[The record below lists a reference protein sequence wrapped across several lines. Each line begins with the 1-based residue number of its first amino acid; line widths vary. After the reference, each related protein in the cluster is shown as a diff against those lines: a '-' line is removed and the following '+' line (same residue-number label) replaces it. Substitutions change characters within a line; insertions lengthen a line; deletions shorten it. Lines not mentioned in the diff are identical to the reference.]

1 MTEYAY
7 KVTTNGEADSRVD
20 VLGHPMPA
28 HMFVFVVV
36 DEVGRDG
43 FLVRNCYA
51 SVDSP
56 WLKPL
61 DLGRAGEYREVFPE
75 RLGLWGKGPDS
86 TATIAEHVMG
96 DVRVTSYASV
106 SGNFP
111 HGANRFEGKTVYI
124 DIAAAKRSGARIIT
138 PEEIGIALDDYQ
150 RQFPHLK
157 GRIARIKNYS
167 LNLDNE
173 FLIQPNRRV
182 PPSGIFT
189 RRGLGLSLGIVK
201 YARVIQVVG
210 IGFTAY
216 DIGVAT
222 GQSFSTRSIRPIEK
236 EVVRQIGG
244 WGGATAGMKMGA
256 SAGALVGL
264 ETGPGTVITGLIGG
278 IVFGAIGYFGG
289 AVVADEL

>member
-96 DVRVTSYASV
+96 DVKVPAMHPSVATFLMGRTGSKARRSTSISRLQ
-106 SGNFP
+106 SDP
-111 HGANRFEGKTVYI
+111 ERESSRRR
-124 DIAAAKRSGARIIT
+124 RSG
-138 PEEIGIALDDYQ
+138 
-150 RQFPHLK
+150 
-157 GRIARIKNYS
+157 
-167 LNLDNE
+167 
-173 FLIQPNRRV
+173 
-182 PPSGIFT
+182 
-189 RRGLGLSLGIVK
+189 
-201 YARVIQVVG
+201 
-210 IGFTAY
+210 
-216 DIGVAT
+216 
-222 GQSFSTRSIRPIEK
+222 
-236 EVVRQIGG
+236 
-244 WGGATAGMKMGA
+244 
-256 SAGALVGL
+256 
-264 ETGPGTVITGLIGG
+264 
-278 IVFGAIGYFGG
+278 
-289 AVVADEL
+289 

>member
-1 MTEYAY
+1 MAQATR
-7 KVTTNGEADSRVD
+7 SRASGRIQRSFSRKAR
-20 VLGHPMPA
+20 L
-28 HMFVFVVV
+28 
-36 DEVGRDG
+36 VGQGARLNSDDCGTCDG
-43 FLVRNCYA
+43 RCE
-51 SVDSP
+51 
-56 WLKPL
+56 
-61 DLGRAGEYREVFPE
+61 G
-75 RLGLWGKGPDS
+75 
-86 TATIAEHVMG
+86 
-96 DVRVTSYASV
+96 TSYASV

-138 PEEIGIALDDYQ
+138 PEEIGIALDGYQ

-216 DIGVAT
+216 DIGVAS

-244 WGGATAGMKMGA
+244 WGGAIAGMKMGA